1 MFERKQAG
9 ENALIVQTRR
19 RAGELEA
26 AQEFRELAASAGAQV
41 KAELWARSDTPNPR
55 FFVGTGKADEIKEK
69 VAELDLSLI
78 LVNHQLTPVQERNLE
93 AHVQC
98 RVVDRTTLILDIFSQ
113 RARSHEGKLEVEL
126 AQLRHM
132 ATRLVRGWTHLERQ
146 RGGIGNRGPGETQ
159 LELDRRLLSKRVD
172 ILSDRLEVAVKQRE
186 QGRKGRSSSG
196 ISQIALVGYT
206 NAGKSTLF
214 NALTKAKVHVADQL
228 FATLDPTVRKV
239 FLAEHGEITV
249 ADTVGFVSD
258 LPHELV
264 AAFRSTLTEARE
276 AQLLLHVID
285 AADPLLA
292 EHIQDVDKVLE
303 EIGAAAIP
311 KLLVMN
317 KIDLIDQR
325 PQFEPGE
332 RPRVWVSAHTGAGM
346 AELKQALMT
355 LLPAPR
361 GHWANAGHDGVLINE
376 AANSN

>member
-1 MFERKQAG
+1 M
-9 ENALIVQTRR
+9 
-19 RAGELEA
+19 
-26 AQEFRELAASAGAQV
+26 
-41 KAELWARSDTPNPR
+41 
-55 FFVGTGKADEIKEK
+55 
-69 VAELDLSLI
+69 
-78 LVNHQLTPVQERNLE
+78 
-93 AHVQC
+93 
-98 RVVDRTTLILDIFSQ
+98 
-113 RARSHEGKLEVEL
+113 
-126 AQLRHM
+126 
-132 ATRLVRGWTHLERQ
+132 
-146 RGGIGNRGPGETQ
+146 
-159 LELDRRLLSKRVD
+159 
-172 ILSDRLEVAVKQRE
+172 
-186 QGRKGRSSSG
+186 
-196 ISQIALVGYT
+196 
-206 NAGKSTLF
+206 
-214 NALTKAKVHVADQL
+214 TKAKVHVADQL

-346 AELKQALMT
+346 AELKQALMS

-361 GHWANAGHDGVLINE
+361 GHWANTGKDGILIDD
-376 AANSN
+376 AASS